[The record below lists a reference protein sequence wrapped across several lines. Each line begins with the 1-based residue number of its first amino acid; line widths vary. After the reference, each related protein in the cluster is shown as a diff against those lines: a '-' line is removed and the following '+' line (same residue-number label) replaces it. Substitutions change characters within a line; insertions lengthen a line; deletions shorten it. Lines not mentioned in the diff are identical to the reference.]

1 MKLAR
6 AGLLGLALLAATGAR
21 AADLPPVPTA
31 ASRSAAIEFLGSVT
45 LPHRL
50 PFGGGVV
57 GGLSGI
63 TWVPEENCF
72 YLISDDRGDHP
83 SAHFYRGQA
92 VIRDGHLA
100 AFDITGVTLL
110 RRGTGDFYPRGA
122 RDWDFMD
129 PNTGAPDEGYADA
142 EAIAW
147 SPSTRTL
154 FWTSETKWKAAAWP
168 RLIEARPDGTQVRA
182 LPVPKSLLPVPK
194 LPSQAHREGA
204 RDNGDVEA
212 IALSPDENALWLAVE
227 EPLLQDGERP
237 GPDNGALVRFHRLDR
252 KSGAVLAQYAYPV
265 DAMPV
270 APRGT
275 QRSAGP
281 GVSDIVALDA
291 DHLLVLERA
300 FVAGVGYFQR
310 IYVADWANAS
320 DVARRHSLIGGT
332 PYRLMRKRLLLDLG
346 QALVPSDNFEGM
358 GLGPALAD
366 GRRLM
371 LISSDDNYRSDQ
383 RTTILAF
390 AIDIPAALAV
400 P

>member
-1 MKLAR
+1 MKLLR
-6 AGLLGLALLAATGAR
+6 AGFVGLALLAAAGAR
-21 AADLPPVPTA
+21 AADLPLVPTA
-31 ASRSAAIEFLGSVT
+31 ASRSAAVEFLGSVT

-50 PFGGGVV
+50 PYGDGVI

-72 YLISDDRGDHP
+72 YLISDDRGDNP

-92 VIRDGHLA
+92 VVRDGHLA
-100 AFDITGVTLL
+100 SFDITGVTQL
-110 RRGTGDFYPRGA
+110 RRPNGDFYPRGA

-129 PNTGAPDEGYADA
+129 ENKGAPDEGYADP

-147 SPSTRTL
+147 SSRTRTL
-154 FWTSETKWKAAAWP
+154 FWSSETKWKAAAWP
-168 RLIEARPDGTQVRA
+168 RLIEAKPDGSQVRA
-182 LPVPKSLLPVPK
+182 LPIPKPLLPVPK
-194 LPSQAHREGA
+194 LPSAEHRQGA
-204 RDNGDVEA
+204 RDNGDMEA
-212 IALSPDENALWLAVE
+212 IALSPDENSLWLAVE

-237 GPDNGALVRFHRLDR
+237 TPENSALVRFYRLDR
-252 KSGAVLAQYAYPV
+252 KTGAVNATYAYRV
-265 DAMPV
+265 DAMPT
-270 APRGT
+270 AQKGEG
-275 QRSAGP
+275 RSAGP
-281 GVSDIVALDA
+281 GVSDIATLDA

-310 IYVADWANAS
+310 IYVADWGGAS
-320 DVARRHSLIGGT
+320 DVADRPSLLGGT

-346 QALVPSDNFEGM
+346 KALIPSDNFEGM
-358 GLGPALAD
+358 GLGPQLAD

-390 AIDIPAALAV
+390 AVDLPAALSL